1 MKDCSFT
8 DIWSSLTRYF
18 SQEIRCINSEEID
31 LHVHGK
37 KNHSFYAFELMI
49 RFLAEEVI
57 LNMLSDILLNL
68 PPGV

>member
-1 MKDCSFT
+1 M
-8 DIWSSLTRYF
+8 YM
-18 SQEIRCINSEEID
+18 
-31 LHVHGK
+31 GK
-37 KNHSFYAFELMI
+37 KNHSFYSFELMI